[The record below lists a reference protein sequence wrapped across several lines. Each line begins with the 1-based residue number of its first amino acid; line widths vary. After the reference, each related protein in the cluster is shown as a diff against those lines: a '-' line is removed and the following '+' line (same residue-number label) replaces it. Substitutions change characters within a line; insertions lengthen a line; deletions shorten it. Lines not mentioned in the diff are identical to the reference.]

1 MKQKLSHLSNT
12 LARKGLRLNSYWAS
26 KHWRTHP
33 FGNSVR
39 ASHDTYMTLWEEERS
54 RAYPEIDSYE
64 QETGYTIEKDWL
76 DKLALHT
83 QIVVKNSPLCY
94 QHGRILY
101 AALSDYL
108 NKKTEPSKK
117 NITIYETGT
126 ARGFSSVVMASA
138 LAKRNAC
145 GKILTFDVLP
155 HNIPMYWNCI
165 DDCERQKSRA
175 EILKPWRELVEN
187 YVLFFEGDSF
197 INLQAVQTERV
208 HFAFLDGAHSY
219 RDVAFE
225 FKTVAARQKQGDV
238 IIFDDY
244 NSKQFPGLVRA
255 LDEGCDALGYDKRIL
270 RTGSDRAYVITTKQ
284 GA

>member
-26 KHWRTHP
+26 KHWRSHP

-39 ASHDTYMTLWEEERS
+39 ASNDTYMALWEKEKS
-54 RAYPEIDSYE
+54 KAYPEIDAYE
-64 QETGYTIEKDWL
+64 QETGRAIEKGWL

-101 AALSDYL
+101 SALSTYL
-108 NKKTEPSKK
+108 EKKPQQ

-126 ARGFSSVVMASA
+126 ARGFSSVVMTKALTDENAS
-138 LAKRNAC
+138 

-175 EILKPWRELVEN
+175 EILEPWRELIEN
-187 YVLFFEGDSF
+187 HVLFFEGDSF
-197 INLQAVQTERV
+197 INLQAVQTERI

-219 RDVAFE
+219 RDVNFE
-225 FKTVAARQKQGDV
+225 FKTVATRQREGDV
-238 IIFDDY
+238 IVFDDY

-255 LDEGCDALGYDKRIL
+255 VDEGCRIWGYTKRIL
-270 RTGSDRAYVITTKQ
+270 STGADRAYVIATKQ
-284 GA
+284 GG

>member
-26 KHWRTHP
+26 KHWRAHP
-33 FGNSVR
+33 FGNSIR
-39 ASHDTYMTLWEEERS
+39 ASYDTYMTLWEEEKS
-54 RAYPEIDSYE
+54 KAYPEIDSYE
-64 QETGYTIEKDWL
+64 QEIGHAIEKEWL

-101 AALSDYL
+101 SALSAYL
-108 NKKTEPSKK
+108 GKTPKQ

-126 ARGFSSVVMASA
+126 ARGFSSVVMTKA
-138 LAKRNAC
+138 LADENAS
-145 GKILTFDVLP
+145 GKIITFDVLP

-175 EILKPWRELVEN
+175 EILEPWRELIEN
-187 YVLFFEGDSF
+187 HVLFFEGDSF
-197 INLQAVQTERV
+197 INLQAVQTERI

-219 RDVAFE
+219 RDVNFE
-225 FKTVAARQKQGDV
+225 LKTVATRQREGDV
-238 IIFDDY
+238 IVFDDY
-244 NSKQFPGLVRA
+244 NSQLFPGLVRA
-255 LDEGCDALGYDKRIL
+255 VDEGCKIWGYTKRIL
-270 RTGSDRAYVITTKQ
+270 STGADRAYVIATKQ
-284 GA
+284 GE